1 MFMYMNLLNIVL
13 PLPVHSNAVPGC
25 AGGERA
31 GRQLCGR
38 PTRPGPRHWGQQ
50 QHLLQVTTYWARSN
64 KDMPLPDRLI
74 LTADRERERERNCL
88 PSHGTRLPSQVNLT

>member
-13 PLPVHSNAVPGC
+13 PLPVHGNAVPGR

-50 QHLLQVTTYWARSN
+50 QHLLQVTTYWARSI

-74 LTADRERERERNCL
+74 LTADRAMIYVSLYMMRYIYIY
-88 PSHGTRLPSQVNLT
+88 VYI